1 MKRFLHNGFVILVI
15 LITALAACAPQASTQ
30 PATSQPQPI
39 TQTSA
44 PPTLTPEPT
53 GIAPEFGVELSEM
66 KDLQVQFLHPW
77 TGKMQDELIAMV
89 DEFNQTNEWGIHV
102 VMSAP
107 GSAAMVS
114 SKAWEGIANDQPAN
128 ILAAST
134 SFLLTVDEKTGLVV
148 DLDDYVNS
156 STLGLSENEIADIV
170 PMYWNEDSAAGRRFG
185 VPAQRSGLFLAY
197 NRTWA
202 SELGFSTAPRNT
214 DELRTQLCA
223 ANESFKENADPVD
236 DGLGGWLINTEAAT
250 MLGWL
255 HSFGV
260 DPFDGEH
267 FQFSGAAGESTFNYL
282 LDLKLDSCAWMG
294 KPGKDV
300 EYFTNRQALAVTA
313 WSQDLEALGSAFKR
327 NNSTDEW
334 TVIPFPGADRPT
346 VLTSGVSY
354 GILHNTPAEDL
365 AAWLFIRWIVQPAQQ
380 ARLLK
385 ANPTLPI
392 SRQTVTLMGTT
403 ARSPRWTAALELE
416 EYYVSTPL
424 TADWQVV
431 GPVLED
437 AGWQLLR
444 TDFTEAQIP
453 DLMTELD
460 TLAEEMA
467 ERHP

>member
-1 MKRFLHNGFVILVI
+1 MKRSSHNGLVILVM
-15 LITALAACAPQASTQ
+15 LINILAACAPQASTQ
-30 PATSQPQPI
+30 PATSPPKLI

-44 PPTLTPEPT
+44 PPTMTPEPT

-66 KDLQVQFLHPW
+66 KDLEVQFLHPW
-77 TGKMQDELIAMV
+77 TGLMLDELASLV
-89 DEFNQTNEWGIHV
+89 DDFNRTNEWGIHV
-102 VMSAP
+102 VMSVP
-107 GSAAMVS
+107 GSAAMMS

-148 DLDDYVNS
+148 DLENYVNS
-156 STLGLSENEIADIV
+156 KSYGLPENEIADIN
-170 PMYWNEDSAAGRRFG
+170 PLYWDEDRIAWKRFG
-185 VPAQRSGLFLAY
+185 VPAQRSALFLAY
-197 NRTWA
+197 NSTWA
-202 SELGFSTAPRNT
+202 SELGFSSAPRNS
-214 DELRTQLCA
+214 DEFRAQLCA
-223 ANESFKENADPVD
+223 ANESFSKNEDPVD
-236 DGLGGWLINTEAAT
+236 DGLGGWLINTDAAT

-255 HSFGV
+255 RSFGV
-260 DPFDGEH
+260 DPYDGGH
-267 FQFSGAAGESTFNYL
+267 FQFSGAAGESTFKYL

-294 KPGKDV
+294 KPGKGL
-300 EYFTNRQALAVTA
+300 EYFANRQALAITA
-313 WSQDLEALGSAFKR
+313 WSQDLDALDSAFKR

-334 TVIPFPGADRPT
+334 TVIPFPGADRQT
-346 VLTSGVSY
+346 ALTSGVSY

-365 AAWLFIRWIVQPAQQ
+365 AAWLFIRWLMQPAQQ

-392 SRQTVTLMGTT
+392 SRQTVTLIGTT
-403 ARSPRWTAALELE
+403 ARSPRWTTALELE

-453 DLMTELD
+453 ALMTELD
-460 TLAEEMA
+460 ALAAEMA